1 MAQVRDTILKKY
13 GIDIEKEDIPKLY
26 KITNPNLSDA
36 ELEACIS
43 ACRTKWNKGLNS
55 PNEALAAKFSGYLEK
70 ADRYEEIL
78 RNPTLRQGLFGGG
91 SAKSETGEVS
101 ALTRKYFSLISATRR
116 IKKPELD
123 FFLNY
128 FPKEKKNRKSIEAF
142 LKKEYKA
149 VIVSFGGSGK
159 EEEEKEEKEETEQPA
174 KPSGFIENLF
184 SEQTVLSLRKC
195 ELNFQEAREK
205 PAVMNRYPELSD
217 SLYEYL
223 GIGGFDQAEAFE
235 AYINRQKE
243 AVYAVRDEFG
253 TDYVCLV
260 DLFNSISSLLRKSD
274 VVNNFPEFK
283 LLIMYPA
290 LTPYMYEIEEI
301 KSKSLNQLYEIASS
315 EYSFHSMPDFLV
327 SYFNVIYD
335 NFGIYADSVRKT
347 MKQAQKQEGK
357 QKAINAMYAAVGMTR
372 GTSMPAAIRGVFALA
387 YWPLYLLYFIFTV
400 VRFVIEKMRY
410 FGIGVG
416 VLLSVISIV
425 DCDVVNE
432 LLHWSDFL
440 HEITGLEQLG
450 FLSGVFANLQGILLI
465 LCEIF
470 AAGLIVGSFFWTL
483 SVLMRKSIDLIGI
496 SRSIAALIENAKKRT
511 REQYEAS
518 SNAVMQKKLPMIVTN
533 FAFLAA
539 ILIGV
544 LILVM

>member
-1 MAQVRDTILKKY
+1 MAEIRDVILRKY
-13 GIDIEKEDIPKLY
+13 GIDIEKENIPKLY
-26 KITNPNLSDA
+26 KITDPNISDA
-36 ELEACIS
+36 DLENCIS
-43 ACRTKWNKGLNS
+43 ACRAKWNKGLNS
-55 PNEALAAKFSGYLEK
+55 PNEALAAKFSAYLEK
-70 ADRYEEIL
+70 ADTYEEIL
-78 RNPTLRQGLFGGG
+78 RNPALRRGLFDGG
-91 SAKSETGEVS
+91 SAKNEGGEVS
-101 ALTRKYFSLISATRR
+101 ALVKKYFSLISSTRR

-128 FPKEKKNRKSIEAF
+128 FPKEKKNRKSIESF

-149 VIVSFGGSGK
+149 VIVSFGSSGK
-159 EEEEKEEKEETEQPA
+159 EEEEAEETEQPT
-174 KPSGFIENLF
+174 KPSGFIENMF
-184 SEQTVLSLRKC
+184 AEQTLLSLRKC

-223 GIGGFDQAEAFE
+223 GIGGFDDAEAFE

-260 DLFNSISSLLRKSD
+260 DLFNGISSLLRKND

-335 NFGIYADSVRKT
+335 NFGIYADSIRKT

-357 QKAINAMYAAVGMTR
+357 QKAINAVYAAVGMTR
-372 GTSMPAAIRGVFALA
+372 GTSLPAAIRGVFALA
-387 YWPLYLLYFIFTV
+387 YWPLYLLYFIFTA
-400 VRFVIEKMRY
+400 VRFVIEKMR
-410 FGIGVG
+410 FVGVG
-416 VLLSVISIV
+416 LGVWLTL
-425 DCDVVNE
+425 DCIIRNGVVGK
-432 LLHWSDFL
+432 LLHWPDFL
-440 HEITGLEQLG
+440 HEITGVAQLG

-465 LCEIF
+465 LCDIF
-470 AAGLIVGSFFWTL
+470 AVGVIVGSFFWTL
-483 SVLMRKSIDLIGI
+483 SVQLRKSMDLIGI

-511 REQYEAS
+511 RAQYEAKP
-518 SNAVMQKKLPMIVTN
+518 AALMQKKLPMILTN
-533 FAFLAA
+533 FAFLAVILTG
-539 ILIGV
+539 ILIV
-544 LILVM
+544 VI